1 MSTTEYIVFL
11 DPDNEATEDGY
22 AFLYQLMEQ
31 DPELDFATGHMK
43 KLAEKESPI
52 MLPKSYQQD
61 QLLLENPR
69 QYLLDHHFSV
79 QSIQAM
85 VIRKSFIEAHNL
97 EQVVGAVGQ
106 DSLFFTEMML
116 KANKVLLVNK
126 VIHDYYAAVSGST
139 VNAITTK
146 YFDKCLLREEAR
158 AKVFKE
164 EQVLDAF
171 NSHRFEVFFELWYL
185 RHLKR
190 SNLKDFEYN
199 VAILY
204 KIYEL
209 FHPETLKNEKVA
221 TFVELYEKNDLKQL
235 ARQFGPEQ

>member
-1 MSTTEYIVFL
+1 
-11 DPDNEATEDGY
+11 
-22 AFLYQLMEQ
+22 
-31 DPELDFATGHMK
+31 
-43 KLAEKESPI
+43 

-61 QLLLENPR
+61 QLILENPR
-69 QYLLDHHFSV
+69 QYLLDHNFSV

-85 VIRKSFIEAHNL
+85 VIRKSFIREHQL

-116 KANKVLLVNK
+116 KAKKVLLVNK

-158 AKVFKE
+158 AKVFE
-164 EQVLDAF
+164 EEDVLDAF
-171 NSHRFEVFFELWYL
+171 NGHRFEVFFELWYL

-190 SNLKDFEYN
+190 SNLKDFRYN
-199 VAILY
+199 VDILY
-204 KIYEL
+204 KIYTL

-221 TFVELYEKNDLKQL
+221 MFVKLYEANDFEQL
-235 ARQFGPEQ
+235 EKMFGPEK